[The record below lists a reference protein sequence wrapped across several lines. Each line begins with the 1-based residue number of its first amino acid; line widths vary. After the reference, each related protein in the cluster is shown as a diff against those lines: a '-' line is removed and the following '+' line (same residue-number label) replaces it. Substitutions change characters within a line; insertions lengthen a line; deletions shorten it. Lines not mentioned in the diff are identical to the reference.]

1 MFAAVGSLQALMGFA
16 SPIFNIIY
24 INTLDT
30 YVGLVYLIAAGI
42 DAFLLILL
50 AYIFFFLRKVKSS
63 DTIEIVSV
71 TKSKNTL

>member
-1 MFAAVGSLQALMGFA
+1 MGFA

-30 YVGLVYLIAAGI
+30 YVGTVYRIAAGI

-50 AYIFFFLRKVKSS
+50 AYTFFFLRKVESK
-63 DTIEIVSV
+63 DNIDIVSV
-71 TKSKNTL
+71 TKSNNTL